1 MIVKRGQAAAQRGRA
16 ASTKWIQWLR
26 MTLWLRRMRA
36 ITEGKTETHILRAR
50 AEIMSSKEEKHFR
63 GRRFPSRM
71 RQMPMPIGRCAAML
85 VCEDCR
91 DQSRPRGTIVSTT
104 SSHTT
109 PFSLGADTACAPR
122 GGTCRIGG

>member
-1 MIVKRGQAAAQRGRA
+1 M
-16 ASTKWIQWLR
+16 KWIRWLR
-26 MTLWLRRMRA
+26 MTLWQRRMRA

-63 GRRFPSRM
+63 GRRFPSKM
-71 RQMPMPIGRCAAML
+71 RQMPMPIGRCVAML

-91 DQSRPRGTIVSTT
+91 DQSRPRGTIVNIT
-104 SSHTT
+104 SSLIT
-109 PFSLGADTACAPR
+109 PFSLGVDTVCAPR